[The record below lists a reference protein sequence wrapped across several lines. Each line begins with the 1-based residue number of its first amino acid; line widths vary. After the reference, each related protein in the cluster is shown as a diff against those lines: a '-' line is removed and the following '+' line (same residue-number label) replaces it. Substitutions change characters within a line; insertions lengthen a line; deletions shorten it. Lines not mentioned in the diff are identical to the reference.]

1 MERANRQSLEVQSS
15 AQLDLGVERLAE
27 VCERYGVR
35 TLKVF
40 GSFARGEATEK
51 SDIDLLVT
59 FVRPVGF
66 FKLVALE
73 RELSRLLG
81 RRVDLVTEGAL
92 SPYIRDKVMK
102 AARVVWSDGR
112 WEGLG
117 VAFP

>member
-1 MERANRQSLEVQSS
+1 MERANRQSLKVQSS
-15 AQLDLGVERLAE
+15 AQLDLDVQRLAK

-40 GSFARGEATEK
+40 GSFARGEATEG
-51 SDIDLLVT
+51 SDIDLLIT

-92 SPYIRDKVMK
+92 SPYIRD
-102 AARVVWSDGR
+102 RVVATARMVCGR
-112 WEGLG
+112 
-117 VAFP
+117 